1 VRVLAI
7 AAVMV
12 LLGVGAVWVGKHA
25 PVPSNHPSAAQLA
38 RERKAEL
45 AYRALQMRIRV
56 GARRARARERARIRW
71 AHRANRICRSVT
83 RADWAALRRIG
94 RTTSQAEAL
103 HILSRIE
110 VQGRSVLD
118 KLEAL
123 SRPPGR
129 TARRVKRMFDLY
141 EKTFALD
148 QAAFAA
154 LRSGDRTGVI
164 RIVRREIPLS
174 EQGDAIARDLG
185 ANVCADGIFAD

>member
-1 VRVLAI
+1 VLAI

-38 RERKAEL
+38 RERRAEL
-45 AYRALQMRIRV
+45 AYRALQRRIRV

-71 AHRANRICRSVT
+71 AHRANRICGSVA

-103 HILSRIE
+103 DILSRIE

-123 SRPPGR
+123 PRPPGR

-154 LRSGDRTGVI
+154 LRSGDRAGVI

>member
-1 VRVLAI
+1 
-7 AAVMV
+7 MV
-12 LLGVGAVWVGKHA
+12 LLGLGAVWVGKHA

-38 RERKAEL
+38 RERRAEL
-45 AYRALQMRIRV
+45 AYRALQRRIRV
-56 GARRARARERARIRW
+56 GARRARARERGRIRW
-71 AHRANRICRSVT
+71 THRANRICRSVT

-103 HILSRIE
+103 GTLSRIE
-110 VQGRSVLD
+110 VEGRSVLD
-118 KLEAL
+118 QLEAL
-123 SRPPGR
+123 PRPPGR

-154 LRSGDRTGVI
+154 LRSGDRAGVI